1 MFWLLNG
8 EVCRALFSLRTI
20 VERQHCDGSTLW
32 LNLVVA
38 WLKSSLH
45 ALPAT
50 TLSILLMLARYVP
63 FVMIV
68 ALNIKGAANGV

>member
-50 TLSILLMLARYVP
+50 TLSILLMPP